1 MKLIW
6 ISLTTWSRDRTG
18 QNPPVHITI
27 GPVALLQAGL
37 NISIKNFRTIYN
49 VVCVLIGTK
58 SFAKFCVVMIGS
70 ILSSI
75 NPSDSHV
82 KYNIVFFVKGKRRL
96 MSQKRQIFLQSCLR
110 TARLPFPACR
120 SLNMSVPLVGRSS
133 YLEILLRRL

>member
-37 NISIKNFRTIYN
+37 NISIKNFRTIYY
-49 VVCVLIGTK
+49 VMCSLTVSK

-82 KYNIVFFVKGKRRL
+82 KYNIVFFVKGKRRSK
-96 MSQKRQIFLQSCLR
+96 SQRRQTFLQSCLR
-110 TARLPFPACR
+110 TAQLPLLACR
-120 SLNMSVPLVGRSS
+120 SLNMSVPLVGHSR
-133 YLEILLRRL
+133 YLEILLKRL